1 MVYSTGRPSSCV
13 ESTCLSTAMCVSA
26 FRFKFTSTTHL
37 AVYIQPNGGI
47 AIASWAFRIIAEI
60 LVEYTVVQG
69 RGVAFLL
76 AVRARGANVAIL
88 RIVFQSVSQIII
100 SVSLHHVLRQR
111 DF

>member
-1 MVYSTGRPSSCV
+1 MVYSTGWRPSSCV
-13 ESTCLSTAMCVSA
+13 ESTCLSTAMCVSD
-26 FRFKFTSTTHL
+26 FSTTHL

-88 RIVFQSVSQIII
+88 RSVSEC
-100 SVSLHHVLRQR
+100 
-111 DF
+111 